1 MRIVITRRARLD
13 VPDGVNIFIF
23 ALSAELARQG
33 HEVTVL
39 ATEIGDLS
47 RIEGA
52 LAPSNMPDLASVSSG
67 PEARSYDGLS
77 IGWLT
82 RGRQILRRLRPDLVI
97 NNGALPF
104 ASGAP
109 ITLAVSHDLGWN
121 TGRRRFASLRAAYK
135 RFSYGKASRIV
146 AVARELQTALS
157 LELGLEPSA
166 IAVVPPCVDV
176 AGYRSEPLERR
187 ENLIVHP
194 GTAAYKNPTST
205 IRAFAR
211 IRSETARL
219 VVVGD
224 VTEAI
229 RSELRQVRSDVRS
242 RIELPGELPAAMLRE
257 LLSKARIATYPTLYA
272 VPTAS
277 ATVIEAIASGTPIL
291 VSTLVSADLARS
303 GINAHACPADRPEEA
318 SSVIDRLL
326 DDPVEWEAL
335 SNGAIAMASE
345 FSAKRVAAQ
354 YLSLHPGHQVGS

>member
-23 ALSAELARQG
+23 ALSAELARLG

-47 RIEGA
+47 RIEET
-52 LAPSNMPDLASVSSG
+52 LAPSNMPNLASISSSR
-67 PEARSYDGLS
+67 EARSYDGLS

-82 RGRQILRRLRPDLVI
+82 RGRQIIGRLRPDIVI

-104 ASGAP
+104 GSSAP
-109 ITLAVSHDLGWN
+109 ATLAVSHDLGWE

-135 RFSYGKASRIV
+135 RFSYGKATRIV
-146 AVARELQTALS
+146 AVAQELRTALS

-166 IAVVPPCVDV
+166 IAVIPPCVDL

-187 ENLIVHP
+187 EQLIVHP

-211 IRSETARL
+211 IRNETARL

-224 VTEAI
+224 MTESI
-229 RSELRQVRSDVRS
+229 RSELLQVRSHVRS
-242 RIELPGELPAAMLRE
+242 RIELPGELPAATLRE
-257 LLSKARIATYPTLYA
+257 LLSKARLATYPTLYA

-291 VSTLVSADLARS
+291 ASTLVSADLARP

-326 DDPVEWEAL
+326 ADPVEWEAL
-335 SNGAIAMASE
+335 SNGAIDLAGE
-345 FSAKRVAAQ
+345 FSAQRIAAE
-354 YLSLHPGHQVGS
+354 YLSLHPGR